1 VRQEE
6 NPLAS
11 IEIALSLGYDFES
24 KASTSTSSLPLY
36 TSSSL
41 TPPLPSLLPSLIDS
55 LPIYN
60 NISQLNPIQAEQ
72 LI

>member
-1 VRQEE
+1 MRQKE
-6 NPLAS
+6 NLLAS
-11 IEIALSLGYDFES
+11 IEITLSLGYDFES

-41 TPPLPSLLPSLIDS
+41 TSPLPSLLPSLIDS

-60 NISQLNPIQAEQ
+60 NMSQLNPIQAEQ

>member
-1 VRQEE
+1 MRQEE
-6 NPLAS
+6 NLLVP

-24 KASTSTSSLPLY
+24 KASTNISSLPLY

-41 TPPLPSLLPSLIDS
+41 TPPLPSLLLSLIDS

-60 NISQLNPIQAEQ
+60 NMSQPNPIQVEQ